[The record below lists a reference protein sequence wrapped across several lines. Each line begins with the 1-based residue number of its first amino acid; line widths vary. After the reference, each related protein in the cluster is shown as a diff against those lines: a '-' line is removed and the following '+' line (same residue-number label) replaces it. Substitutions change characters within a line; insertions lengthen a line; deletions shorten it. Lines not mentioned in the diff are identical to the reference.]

1 MCIWIRSICR
11 KCLGKDKAFHGF
23 CLYTVFDIKCE
34 VFFVKKYILYYER
47 ERGCKIGL
55 LIMILI
61 FLSHENLRTV
71 RIFLLVFYM
80 HVIYTSKFHGDCSLL
95 NSNSVHFNKSK
106 IHIYHVVRNEELKK
120 IYFCSLITN
129 LVVLHLFFIKQPPWN
144 CKVCVLSYFYI
155 NGQDFYL

>member
-1 MCIWIRSICR
+1 MFGERQSISW
-11 KCLGKDKAFHGF
+11 LLSIHGF
-23 CLYTVFDIKCE
+23 RYKMWG
-34 VFFVKKYILYYER
+34 FFVKKYILYYER

-106 IHIYHVVRNEELKK
+106 VHTYLPCSSKWRIKK
-120 IYFCSLITN
+120 NLFLFLDYKFSSASLIFHQATPRS
-129 LVVLHLFFIKQPPWN
+129 L
-144 CKVCVLSYFYI
+144 
-155 NGQDFYL
+155 

>member
-120 IYFCSLITN
+120 NLFLFLDYKFSSASLIFHQATPMK
-129 LVVLHLFFIKQPPWN
+129 L
-144 CKVCVLSYFYI
+144 
-155 NGQDFYL
+155 